1 MAVLTPQAFFA
12 KYSIPGT
19 PIGTQFIEDLRD
31 SFLFVNQGTNNQNPG
46 GGGGGTFNVNLPTY
60 AQLMSLAQGNDI
72 LSDPVRLR
80 LATLETLRAIYNT
93 GTGNTAIPQFGAMQ
107 AITATNVSTYTSD
120 LIPFLRDQLITRV
133 GGNNVVVFNSTGLN
147 LGFAQPGS
155 LTTAGIDNGAITTA
169 KIDDDA
175 ITTAKIDDDAIT
187 TAKID
192 DDAVNQSKLSTN
204 SVGVNELLNNSVTSQ
219 KILNGAVIEEKI
231 AGHSSNDSF
240 RAISRD
246 KIKSGAVTNSKIANN
261 TIQENTIRGV
271 ADETLDGQRAIT
283 THKIRNG
290 AVTNRKIADGAITEQ
305 KIVGAAGQNNG
316 AVTTIKIRNGAITTE
331 KIADGAITE
340 QKIVGTAGQNNGAV
354 TTIKIRNGAITSE
367 KIADGAITEGK
378 ISGHATQDNL
388 RAVTTI
394 KIRNGAITSE
404 KIADGAITE
413 GKISGHATQDNL
425 RAVTTIKIRNG
436 AITTEK
442 IGNRQVT
449 GLKIATENIQQG
461 HFVNNAVSNRA
472 LDNDAVQERNIAD
485 NQIVDRHFPAGQ
497 LSQRVMGHAL
507 LSNGVNNDSGVA
519 IRGSGTGAGQDN
531 SQSNIQTGTI
541 SGQDIQ
547 NKAIGY
553 GKLGDSQRLQR
564 NDPRSQTI
572 DGGLAPA
579 LSATSNLVTGALTY
593 NHAPRIFLWLRARG
607 RNEASYF
614 LNVLVTTIYNGSI
627 RNVFPYHFQIITT
640 GGSISSSS
648 TTTSAVTGAS
658 FIHYTPVPNLRY
670 HSNVQW
676 TLFPEY
682 RCATYHTGTRS
693 SIVIE
698 VANFHAD
705 GFQNP
710 SSAARRLAFEA
721 QWWRPT
727 RANLQGGGGSENWLD
742 LLILQVHNPTFQ
754 QNLPVGTD
762 IFSSLTFFKNRD
774 QIEDEFENATANP
787 FNANLIL
794 TSRIFRLDIA
804 NTSDLAQL

>member
-175 ITTAKIDDDAIT
+175 ITTAKIDDDA
-187 TAKID
+187 
-192 DDAVNQSKLSTN
+192 VNQSKLSTN

-340 QKIVGTAGQNNGAV
+340 QKIVGTAGQNNG
-354 TTIKIRNGAITSE
+354 
-367 KIADGAITEGK
+367 
-378 ISGHATQDNL
+378 
-388 RAVTTI
+388 AVTTI

>member
-155 LTTAGIDNGAITTA
+155 LTTAGIDNG
-169 KIDDDA
+169 A

-394 KIRNGAITSE
+394 KIRNGAIT
-404 KIADGAITE
+404 
-413 GKISGHATQDNL
+413 
-425 RAVTTIKIRNG
+425 
-436 AITTEK
+436 TEK
-442 IGNRQVT
+442 IGNRPVT

-497 LSQRVMGHAL
+497 LSQRVMGHAF